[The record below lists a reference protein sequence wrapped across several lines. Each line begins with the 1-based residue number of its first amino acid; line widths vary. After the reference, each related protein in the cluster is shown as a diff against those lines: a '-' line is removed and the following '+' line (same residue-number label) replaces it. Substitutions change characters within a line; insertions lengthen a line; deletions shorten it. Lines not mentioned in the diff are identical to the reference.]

1 MLKDVKSIKSVP
13 TSLRR
18 HALRQIAKRRLPY
31 TVTLTDFDKVG
42 VRFELSNIVEYFR
55 VVEHGEESQYLA
67 AMLAHLRPDDVLF
80 DVGANVGLV
89 ALHASKICRTVAFEP
104 DPSFKKRLEINSGLN
119 ADRSFDIEP
128 IAISDAD
135 GNVDLFT
142 DGADGNSP
150 SLVHQRGESG
160 SVSVSAR
167 SLDSIMAEGRLPRPT
182 VVKMDIEGA
191 EILALRGGRNLL
203 SGPERPRSLFIEVHN
218 GFLPGFGSS
227 ATEVFS
233 LLAEYGYD
241 TEIYRA
247 ERGGQTHLILG
258 AS

>member
-1 MLKDVKSIKSVP
+1 MLKDAKSFKSVA
-13 TSLRR
+13 TSIRR
-18 HALRQIAKRRLPY
+18 HAVRQVAKRRLPY
-31 TVTLTDFDKVG
+31 VVALTDFENTG
-42 VRFELSNIVEYFR
+42 VRFELSNIVEHFR
-55 VVEHGEESQYLA
+55 VIEHGGETEYLA

-89 ALHASKICRTVAFEP
+89 ALHAAKICRTVAFEP

-119 ADRSFDIEP
+119 ADRRFDIEP
-128 IAISDAD
+128 IAISDSD
-135 GNVDLFT
+135 GKVDLFT

-160 SVSVSAR
+160 CVSVPAR
-167 SLDSIMAEGRLPRPT
+167 SLDSLVAEGRLPRPT

-191 EILALRGGRNLL
+191 EILALRGGRNVL
-203 SGPERPRSLFIEVHN
+203 SGPDHPRLLFIEVHN

-227 ATEVFS
+227 AAEVFS
-233 LLAEYGYD
+233 LLAEYGYT

-247 ERGGQTHLILG
+247 ERWGQTHLILG
-258 AS
+258 SS